1 MIAFLLNAVWW
12 FGITIPLLK
21 NYRQKYFVEVQS
33 HPFKESFVRI
43 IKMLKNIRKEKGIF
57 LFLLAFLFYIDGVY
71 TLSLIHI
78 LDTLPLPIM
87 GLMSDAGFEQVNEL
101 LQRMTKTAHEMG
113 VPKGVE
119 PFVTL
124 SFIALPVI
132 PEIRVTPRGLFDVT
146 AFSFVK

>member
-1 MIAFLLNAVWW
+1 MIG
-12 FGITIPLLK
+12 FGIRDGAIASS
-21 NYRQKYFVEVQS
+21 VS
-33 HPFKESFVRI
+33 HDSH
-43 IKMLKNIRKEKGIF
+43 NISVIGDNDEDM
-57 LFLLAFLFYIDGVY
+57 LLAVRELERVQGGY
-71 TLSLIHI
+71 TIVSRGKV

-146 AFSFVK
+146 VFSFVK